1 MRRRVNHILLCSVI
15 VFGLLVSCKE
25 NTVPKSRGY
34 LRIDLPKSTTY
45 SKYDASIPFAFETSE
60 YSSVYQSKKNE
71 NKSWFNVDYST
82 WKGRIY
88 LSYFQ
93 LNDTSLNALIEDSRR
108 FAYKH
113 TIKASSI
120 EESMFSFQSKQV
132 YGILYDIGGDV
143 ASSVQFY
150 ATDSTNHFLMGSL
163 YFNCEPNRD
172 SLNPVISYIRQD
184 VLHLIETLEWKN

>member
-1 MRRRVNHILLCSVI
+1 M
-15 VFGLLVSCKE
+15 
-25 NTVPKSRGY
+25 PKNRGF
-34 LRIDLPKSTTY
+34 LRIDLPKETSYET
-45 SKYDASIPFAFETSE
+45 YDASTPFQFESSE
-60 YSSVYQSKKNE
+60 YASIHQSKKMGSN
-71 NKSWFNVDYST
+71 SWFNVDYAA

-113 TIKASSI
+113 TVKASSI
-120 EESMFSFQSKQV
+120 DEAMFSFESKQV

-150 ATDSTNHFLMGSL
+150 ATDSSKHFLMGSL

-172 SLNPVISYIRQD
+172 SLDPVISYIRQD
-184 VLHLIETLEWKN
+184 MLHLIETLEWKN